1 MGKNIRTYERDFA
14 NVFSANDAFSF
25 WKGRVAMYAILKSL
39 GISQGDEVIL
49 PGYTCV
55 MDITPVKYLGATPV
69 YVDIEPV
76 TYNMNLDLLAEK
88 ITERT
93 KVIVAQHTYGYL
105 VDMDRLLDIASR
117 HGILVIEDC
126 CLALGSRYRG
136 KLAGTFGVASYF
148 SSQWNKHY
156 TTGLGGMAL
165 CNNPEIASKIKQ
177 LCKAE
182 IHKPP
187 LKRIIMLSAQL
198 MVYRALIY
206 PRTTALATNAFRWL
220 SDRGFVVGSTT
231 NRELEKPVEP
241 EGFFMAMS
249 SPQAFAGR
257 KQLRKLD
264 RIIQHRKQMT
274 KLYDDML
281 AQRGWRITHPADH
294 TDPVM
299 VRYPVRVKDKDAV
312 LKAAE
317 KNGIELGSWFIS
329 PLHNQ
334 IEKIEMY
341 DYKWGMCPQAEK
353 AAREVVNLPVH
364 PKVSPATARKG
375 VDFICKF
382 KQAVQ

>member
-1 MGKNIRTYERDFA
+1 MKKNIRAYESDFA
-14 NVFSANDAFSF
+14 DVFKAGDAFSF

-39 GISQGDEVIL
+39 GVGEGDEVIL

-55 MDITPVKYLGATPV
+55 MDVTPVKYLGAAPV
-69 YVDIEPV
+69 YVDIEPF
-76 TYNMNLDLLAEK
+76 TYNMNLDLLADK

-105 VDMDRLLDIASR
+105 VDMDRLLEIADR
-117 HGILVIEDC
+117 RGVFVIEDC
-126 CLALGSRYRG
+126 CLALGSKYRG

-148 SSQWNKHY
+148 SSQWNKPY

-165 CNNPEIASKIKQ
+165 CNTPEIASKINQ
-177 LCKAE
+177 LRKTE
-182 IHKPP
+182 IQGPS
-187 LKRIIMLSAQL
+187 LKRVAMLTAQL
-198 MVYRALIY
+198 MVYRAFVY
-206 PRTTALATNAFRWL
+206 PKTTVFATNTFRWL
-220 SDRGFVVGSTT
+220 SDKGLIVGSTT
-231 NRELEKPVEP
+231 NRELEIPVEP

-264 RIIQHRKQMT
+264 RIIQHRKKMT
-274 KLYDDML
+274 KFYDEML
-281 AQRGWRITHPADH
+281 AQRGWRIIQPPDH
-294 TDPVM
+294 TDPVF
-299 VRYPVRVKDKDAV
+299 VRYPVRVKDKDAA

-341 DYKWGMCPQAEK
+341 DYKWGLCPQAEK

-364 PKVSPATARKG
+364 PRVNLANARK
-375 VDFICKF
+375 VIDFICKF
-382 KQAVQ
+382 EQAK